1 MHVHIQTETCTW
13 IRMKINLIKRKSG
26 CNESILCIVWMY
38 HLSVIKPKPMS
49 WSEIEV
55 KHPGDRKDSG
65 IELGQEIHSG
75 KIRGDGIMIP
85 DQR

>member
-1 MHVHIQTETCTW
+1 
-13 IRMKINLIKRKSG
+13 
-26 CNESILCIVWMY
+26 MY